1 MVSANNIDQELGWCR
16 EEFNK
21 IGVDYNY
28 FRHSLL
34 NDWYPHYVHNLDN
47 LIRFGGLFPPIQ
59 VNADIR
65 KTILLGATW
74 VYEGGCMAAWASDEI
89 FRMKN

>member
-21 IGVDYNY
+21 IGVEYNY